1 MARANRHHL
10 HCYVWHITHRCHKR
24 ELLLKFEKDKK
35 RWVSWLLESKKRFG
49 LCVLNY
55 ADMPI
60 ILCTGCS
67 DKPDGN
73 SPVDSGIQEIVM
85 RPIRQVDPIRTVRS
99 GLDEAASSM

>member
-1 MARANRHHL
+1 
-10 HCYVWHITHRCHKR
+10 
-24 ELLLKFEKDKK
+24 
-35 RWVSWLLESKKRFG
+35 
-49 LCVLNY
+49 
-55 ADMPI
+55 MPI

-85 RPIRQVDPIRTVRS
+85 RPIRQVDPIRTVLS